1 MYNLDD
7 LLGSRE
13 TCRSVQRQ
21 VVDGEPALYLRSV
34 KLKII
39 SACNLMCEMCKYW
52 QMARVELPRDVILN
66 TLDHAAQLGC
76 LKVHLSGGEVTLHR
90 DLTAAIERGAQLGM
104 RMNLTSN
111 GVLMDKSRARAW
123 VNAGLRAASFSLDG
137 ARAKTHDG
145 IRGVPGVYK
154 RTIRAIRILRREVDR
169 LDARLRIRVN
179 NVLSSRNLDE
189 LPALIEIAGELGVV
203 DVVPMP
209 IDGAKVPRPSVEQ
222 IERFNAEIAPRMLE
236 LRRKYNMPIDAGRL
250 YPFGR
255 TSHDVALSA
264 RGEYALGHYDH
275 SLCYAPYFHAFI
287 SHNGDVFAC
296 CMTRDRMKPLGN
308 VQRQSLTE
316 IFLGAEYQRFRDA
329 MRETRLK
336 ICRNC
341 DQYLRENRLVDSRLV
356 QLEATPPPPRLSPAT
371 QPVGSSLAATFGE
384 PLVTLIAP
392 PTF

>member
-1 MYNLDD
+1 MYNLDE
-7 LLGSRE
+7 LLGARE
-13 TCRSVQRQ
+13 TCHAVQRQ
-21 VVDGEPALYLRSV
+21 VVDNEPAIYLRSI

-39 SACNLMCEMCKYW
+39 SACNLKCEMCKYW

-66 TLDHAAQLGC
+66 TLDHAAKLGC

-111 GVLMDKSRARAW
+111 GVLMDKTRARGW
-123 VNAGLRAASFSLDG
+123 INAGLRAASFSLDG

-145 IRGVPGVYK
+145 VRGVPGAFK
-154 RTIRAIRILRREVDR
+154 RTVRAIRILKREVDR
-169 LDARLRIRVN
+169 LDSRLRIRVN
-179 NVLSSRNLDE
+179 NVLSTRNLDE
-189 LPALIEIAGELGVV
+189 LPALIELAGELGVV

-222 IERFNAEIAPRMLE
+222 IERFNLEIAPRMLA
-236 LRRKYNMPIDAGRL
+236 LRRKYNMPIDAARL
-250 YPFGR
+250 YPYGR
-255 TSHDVALSA
+255 SPRELAQSA
-264 RGEYALGHYDH
+264 CGEYAFGHYDH

-316 IFLGAEYQRFRDA
+316 IFLGGEYQHFREA
-329 MRETRLK
+329 MRHTRMK
-336 ICRNC
+336 VCRNC

-356 QLEATPPPPRLSPAT
+356 QLNTTPPLPQLDYRHEALCRV
-371 QPVGSSLAATFGE
+371 Q
-384 PLVTLIAP
+384 
-392 PTF
+392 

>member
-1 MYNLDD
+1 MYNLDE
-7 LLGSRE
+7 LLGARE
-13 TCRSVQRQ
+13 TCLTVQRQ
-21 VVDGEPALYLRSV
+21 VVDNEPAIYLRSI

-39 SACNLMCEMCKYW
+39 SACNLKCEMCKYW
-52 QMARVELPRDVILN
+52 QMARVELPRDVILH

-111 GVLMDKSRARAW
+111 GVLMDKARARSW
-123 VNAGLRAASFSLDG
+123 INAGLRAASFSLDG

-145 IRGVPGVYK
+145 VRGVPGAFK
-154 RTIRAIRILRREVDR
+154 RTVRAIRILKREVDR
-169 LDARLRIRVN
+169 LDSRLRIRVN
-179 NVLSSRNLDE
+179 NVLSTRNLDE
-189 LPALIEIAGELGVV
+189 LPALIELAGDLGAV

-222 IERFNAEIAPRMLE
+222 IERFNLEVAPQMLA
-236 LRRKYNMPIDAGRL
+236 LRRKYNMPIDAARL
-250 YPFGR
+250 FPFGR
-255 TSHDVALSA
+255 SPRELAQSA
-264 RGEYALGHYDH
+264 CGEYAFGHYDH

-316 IFLGAEYQRFRDA
+316 IFRG
-329 MRETRLK
+329 
-336 ICRNC
+336 
-341 DQYLRENRLVDSRLV
+341 
-356 QLEATPPPPRLSPAT
+356 
-371 QPVGSSLAATFGE
+371 GE
-384 PLVTLIAP
+384 
-392 PTF
+392 